1 MQGICVNNK
10 KVQLV
15 SFLSDKVEY
24 TISAAGLF
32 LGKDLGGDRLFWLCN
47 EVGICRF
54 WSCDPFWRPLALWD
68 PFRRRGLPPSQRRP
82 RISSLCAAYFAQWPK
97 NSQNNLMLQ
106 FYNERLWQRCL
117 ASMVGICQFWSCV
130 PFWRALALW
139 DPFYNAA
146 FLHRSS
152 GLGSAAFVQ
161 PKLFNWSI
169 LWAFGPLC
177 RLEHVTQKQERKRE
191 ELFFLDLIFLLM
203 LCISKVVTF

>member
-1 MQGICVNNK
+1 MYKYNK

-15 SFLSDKVEY
+15 RFLSDKVEY

-106 FYNERLWQRCL
+106 FLVENIVGLLLWGPHL
-117 ASMVGICQFWSCV
+117 
-130 PFWRALALW
+130 
-139 DPFYNAA
+139 
-146 FLHRSS
+146 
-152 GLGSAAFVQ
+152 
-161 PKLFNWSI
+161 SI
-169 LWAFGPLC
+169 LIMRPFLKAIGLVGSLSTTRPSSVTVAASDQQPLHGLFC
-177 RLEHVTQKQERKRE
+177 TVAERVPRKSDPAVNIYVIMDTLGNFVL
-191 ELFFLDLIFLLM
+191 LFWFVFWEIL
-203 LCISKVVTF
+203 

>member
-1 MQGICVNNK
+1 MEYSVIQGICVNNK

-15 SFLSDKVEY
+15 RFLSDKVEY

-97 NSQNNLMLQ
+97 NSQTNLMLQ
-106 FYNERLWQRCL
+106 FYNEHLWQHCL
-117 ASMVGICQFWSCV
+117 ALLVCLMGNIVGPLLWV
-130 PFWRALALW
+130 P
-139 DPFYNAA
+139 
-146 FLHRSS
+146 H
-152 GLGSAAFVQ
+152 Q
-161 PKLFNWSI
+161 SI
-169 LWAFGPLC
+169 LIMRHFLKSVGLMGS
-177 RLEHVTQKQERKRE
+177 LSTKQPSSVAVEA
-191 ELFFLDLIFLLM
+191 LD
-203 LCISKVVTF
+203 

>member
-15 SFLSDKVEY
+15 RFLSDKVEY

-97 NSQNNLMLQ
+97 NSQTNLMLQ
-106 FYNERLWQRCL
+106 FYNEHLWQHCL
-117 ASMVGICQFWSCV
+117 ALLVCLVGNIV
-130 PFWRALALW
+130 GALLW
-139 DPFYNAA
+139 D
-146 FLHRSS
+146 LH
-152 GLGSAAFVQ
+152 Q
-161 PKLFNWSI
+161 PILIMQSWSI
-169 LWAFGPLC
+169 LRIFGPFC
-177 RLEHVTQKQERKRE
+177 MLEHVTQKQEWRRK
-191 ELFFLDLIFLLM
+191 ELFYLFRRN
-203 LCISKVVTF
+203 ISIEVMH